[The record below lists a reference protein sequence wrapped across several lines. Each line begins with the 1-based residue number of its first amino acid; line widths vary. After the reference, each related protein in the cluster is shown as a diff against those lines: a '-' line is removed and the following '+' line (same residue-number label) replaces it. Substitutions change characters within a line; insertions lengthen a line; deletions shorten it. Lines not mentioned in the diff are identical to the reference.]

1 VADIYPAQVV
11 DSYPVRVAD
20 TSSRAYTYSRA
31 LDIGTPDWQDSGTED
46 SDCLGDGDSAGS
58 DEGYQ
63 KARATLF
70 DLMYNTHP
78 ANK

>member
-1 VADIYPAQVV
+1 MADIYPAL
-11 DSYPVRVAD
+11 VAD
-20 TSSRAYTYSRA
+20 TLSRAYTYPRA
-31 LDIGTPDWQDSGTED
+31 LDIGATDWQDSGTEE

-63 KARATLF
+63 MARATLF